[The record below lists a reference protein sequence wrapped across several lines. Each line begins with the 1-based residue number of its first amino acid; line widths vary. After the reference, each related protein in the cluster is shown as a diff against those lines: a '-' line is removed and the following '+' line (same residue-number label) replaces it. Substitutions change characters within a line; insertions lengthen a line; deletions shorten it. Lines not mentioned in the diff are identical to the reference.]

1 MYQLQVS
8 FRSDFEISITPLK
21 VFEMKNRFDTPI
33 IIHYLYDI
41 EILHNSFIPYNP
53 CSIYKDI

>member
-41 EILHNSFIPYNP
+41 EILHK
-53 CSIYKDI
+53 SIYSLYSLFYL